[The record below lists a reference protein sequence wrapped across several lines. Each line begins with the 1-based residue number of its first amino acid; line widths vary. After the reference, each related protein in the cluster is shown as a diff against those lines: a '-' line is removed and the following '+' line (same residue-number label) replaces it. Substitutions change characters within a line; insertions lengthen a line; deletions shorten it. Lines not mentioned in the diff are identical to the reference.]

1 MATDPRTLTGMLRNS
16 HERLAGLVR
25 PLTPE
30 QLRAQSYDKDW
41 TVAQVLSHL
50 GSGAEIGLLTL
61 DAALTEGGQLDRD
74 AFPPIWEA
82 WNGKSPDAQAA
93 DSLAWDERQVSRLE
107 QFTDEELAAMQLE
120 FFGRQLDAAGLV
132 RMRLG
137 EHAVH
142 TWDVAVTF
150 DPAAAVA
157 PDAVPELFEH
167 IGQLLGFVA
176 KPAGD
181 QFRVRVRTTDPELD
195 YLLTVADPV
204 TLSDWQPGTEVDGEV
219 RLPAEAFLRLLY
231 GRLDPEHTPAHSAE
245 GIDLDRLRAVF
256 PGF

>member
-1 MATDPRTLTGMLRNS
+1 MATDPRTLISILRSS
-16 HERLAGLVR
+16 HDRLADLVR

-30 QLRAQSYDKDW
+30 QLRTRSYDDDW

-50 GSGAEIGLLTL
+50 GSGAEIGLLAL
-61 DAALTEGGQLDRD
+61 EAALGAGQVDQG
-74 AFPPIWEA
+74 AFPPIWDT
-82 WNGKSPDAQAA
+82 WNARTPDTQAA
-93 DSLAWDERQVSRLE
+93 DALEWDGRHVSRLE
-107 QFTDEELAAMQLE
+107 QLSDEELARMRLQ
-120 FFGRQLDAAGLV
+120 FFGRELDASGVV

-150 DPAAAVA
+150 DPAAQLA
-157 PDAVPELFEH
+157 PEAIPEVLGH
-167 IGQLLGFVA
+167 IGGLLAFVA

-181 QFRVRVRTTDPELD
+181 SFRVRLRTTAPQGD

-204 TLSDWQPGTEVDGEV
+204 SLMDWVPGTEVDGEV
-219 RLPAEAFLRLLY
+219 RLPAEALVRLLF
-231 GRLDPEHTPAHSAE
+231 GRLDPEHTPEHVTE
-245 GIDLDRLRAVF
+245 GIGLDRLRAVF

>member
-1 MATDPRTLTGMLRNS
+1 MATDPRALTGMLRES

-30 QLRAQSYDKDW
+30 QLRAQSYDHDW

-61 DAALTEGGQLDRD
+61 DAALTDGGQLDRD
-74 AFPPIWEA
+74 AFPPIWDE

-93 DSLAWDERQVSRLE
+93 DALDWDERQVSRLE
-107 QFTDEELAAMQLE
+107 QFTDDELAALRLE
-120 FFGRQLDAAGLV
+120 FFGRELDAAGLV

-142 TWDVAVTF
+142 TWDVAATF
-150 DPAAAVA
+150 DPAAVVQ

-181 QFRVRVRTTDPELD
+181 QFRVRVRTTGPELD

-204 TLSDWQPGTEVDGEV
+204 TLSGWEPGTGVDGDIQ
-219 RLPAEAFLRLLY
+219 LPAEAFLRLLY
-231 GRLDPEHTPAHSAE
+231 GRLDPEHTPAYTAE
-245 GIDLDRLRAVF
+245 GIDLDRLRPVF